1 MKNLKK
7 VLAFVIVFTMM
18 LGLSVSASVFPDVD
32 DSASYAEAVTILD
45 SLGIMYGD
53 DNGNFRPDDTITRAE
68 VATVVVRALGLEDAA
83 AGAKGATQFDD
94 VAADHWATGYINLAT
109 QKGIIAGYGDGTF
122 GPEDPVTY
130 EQVTK
135 MIVAA
140 LGYTPKA
147 ENNGGYPTGYLVI
160 ASQEGIAKGAAGSN
174 GEPAKRSTVAR
185 LVFNALDVNL
195 MEQTGF
201 KVGEPEYE
209 VVDKTLLTDCLNVD
223 KYEGIVTA
231 TYLTKGT
238 NVEDKSITIKY
249 SHVNNEKLS
258 DTDTFVEGKDVD
270 AASLYGMSVVAY
282 VQEDEATGDD
292 TIVAIAAK
300 SGKNNT
306 ITLDY
311 SAVEDATVAEDEDGD
326 AVVSK
331 VEYFAKATDK
341 STTKIE
347 IADDYSELYNGRAGD
362 VEEWLETPEP
372 GSVTFIDNNN
382 DDEYDY
388 ILVYAYTAN
397 YVVDSIDTAKNRVET
412 KEGRISEIDIDDEET
427 ITSFF
432 NADGSAASFEDI
444 EVGDTLT
451 IIENAPIVMVYISKT
466 VIEGSV
472 DEERTDA
479 NGEAVYTIAGSEY
492 KVAGEDLTIN
502 VGDEGTFYLNID
514 NRIVAKDTTATVAAD
529 KYAYAYAAAVESGIG
544 GAAAQ
549 IKFLA
554 ADGTWK
560 TLDLAKKV
568 TVYTDGEGSLKTTI
582 PTSGSVDLGALTITK
597 SGTSYTATVNYALFQ
612 YDVNSA
618 GAINRIYVAGDARND
633 DSIFTLDYSREDA
646 VYSEKS
652 GKVGSVYLG
661 EDTLVYSVP
670 AKDTAPAD
678 EDEIKLVSAAAIFQD
693 GNEYDIDVYDND
705 DAPAVIVV
713 YGAESGINMMSNIIL
728 VTRVTATTNAAG
740 TRIQKIYGL
749 QGGEEV
755 SGETSED
762 GVTYVNADGEA
773 LEGGAVAAGDII
785 IISQD
790 AAGAIE
796 KIYTIV
802 DMEDIQ
808 SIIAGDADA
817 FYASFDAD
825 EYTTDVFGF
834 VADKKNGR
842 ITLTNGLGGEEV
854 ADLTGET
861 ASISLSKANVYSV
874 NLNRATPSFGLAS
887 ASDVTAEDR
896 SGKDAN
902 WLYVH
907 MYDETAIDAVIYT
920 IELGEY

>member
-1 MKNLKK
+1 MRIMKNLKK

-32 DSASYAEAVTILD
+32 DNASYAEAVTILD

-53 DNGNFRPDDTITRAE
+53 DNGNFRPEDTITRAE
-68 VATVVVRALGLEDAA
+68 VATVVVRALGLDDAA
-83 AGAKGATQFDD
+83 AGAKGATQFND

-109 QKGIIAGYGDGTF
+109 QKGIISGYGDGTF

-147 ENNGGYPTGYLVI
+147 DNNGGYPTGYLVI

-223 KYEGIVTA
+223 KYDGIVTA

-249 SHVNNEKLS
+249 SHVNNEKVS
-258 DTDTFVEGKDVD
+258 DSDTFVEGADVD
-270 AASLYGMSVVAY
+270 AASLYGMAVVAY

-300 SGKNNT
+300 SGKNNV
-306 ITLDY
+306 IVLDY
-311 SAVEDATVAEDEDGD
+311 SAVEDVTIVSEEDEDY
-326 AVVSK
+326 VTK
-331 VEYFAKATDK
+331 VEYFAKESDK

-347 IADDYSELYNGRAGD
+347 IADTYSELYNGRAGD
-362 VEEWLETPEP
+362 VEEWLDDPEP

-397 YVVDSIDTAKNRVET
+397 YVVDSIDTAKNRVES
-412 KEGRISEIDIDDEET
+412 KEGRISEIDIDDEDT

-432 NADGSAASFEDI
+432 NADGTAASFEDI
-444 EVGDTLT
+444 EVGDVLT

-479 NGEAVYTIAGSEY
+479 NGEAVYTISGSEY
-492 KVAGEDLTIN
+492 KVADEDLAVN
-502 VGDEGTFYLNID
+502 VGDEGKFYLNID

-568 TVYTDGEGSLKTTI
+568 TVYTDGVGTLKTTI
-582 PTSGSVDLGALTITK
+582 PTSGSVDLGVVTIAK
-597 SGTSYTATVNYALFQ
+597 SGTSYTAAVNYTLFQ

-618 GAINRIYVAGDARND
+618 GAINRIYVAGSTRND

-646 VYSEKS
+646 VYSAKS
-652 GKVGSVYLG
+652 VKLGSVYLG
-661 EDTLVYSVP
+661 ENTLVYSAP
-670 AKDTAPAD
+670 ARDAAPAD
-678 EDEIKLVSAAAIFQD
+678 EDDIKLVSASAMFQD

-713 YGAESGINMMSNIIL
+713 YGAESGIDLMSNILL
-728 VTRVTATTNAAG
+728 VTRVTATTNAQG

-749 QGGEEV
+749 QDGEEV
-755 SGETSED
+755 YGETSED
-762 GVTYVNADGEA
+762 GVTYVDADGE
-773 LEGGAVAAGDII
+773 EVEGAVAAGDIVI
-785 IISQD
+785 FSFD

-796 KIYTIV
+796 KIYTIMDLSDV
-802 DMEDIQ
+802 ED
-808 SIIAGDADA
+808 IIAGDADA
-817 FYASFDAD
+817 FYATFDAD
-825 EYTTDVFGF
+825 EITADAFGF
-834 VADKKNGR
+834 VAEKKNGR
-842 ITLTNGLGGEEV
+842 IALTNGLDGEDV
-854 ADLTGET
+854 VDFTGEA
-861 ASISLSKANVYSV
+861 ASISLSKANVYGV
-874 NLNRATPSFGLAS
+874 NLNRATPKFSLAS

-907 MYDETAIDAVIYT
+907 MYDDVVIDAVVYT
-920 IELGEY
+920 IELP

>member
-32 DSASYAEAVTILD
+32 DNASYAEAVTILD

-53 DNGNFRPDDTITRAE
+53 DNGNFRPEDTITRAE
-68 VATVVVRALGLEDAA
+68 VATVVVRALGLDDAA
-83 AGAKGATQFDD
+83 AGAKGATQFND

-109 QKGIIAGYGDGTF
+109 QKGIISGYGDGTF

-147 ENNGGYPTGYLVI
+147 DNNGGYPTGYLVI

-223 KYEGIVTA
+223 KYDGIVTA

-249 SHVNNEKLS
+249 SHVNNEKVS
-258 DTDTFVEGKDVD
+258 DSDTFVEGADVD
-270 AASLYGMSVVAY
+270 AASLYGMAVVAY

-300 SGKNNT
+300 SGKNNV
-306 ITLDY
+306 IVLDY
-311 SAVEDATVAEDEDGD
+311 SAVEDVTIVSEEDEDY
-326 AVVSK
+326 VTK
-331 VEYFAKATDK
+331 VEYFAKESDK

-347 IADDYSELYNGRAGD
+347 IADTYSELYNGRAGD
-362 VEEWLETPEP
+362 VEEWLDDPEP

-397 YVVDSIDTAKNRVET
+397 YVVDSIDTAKNRVES
-412 KEGRISEIDIDDEET
+412 KEGRISEIDIDDEDT

-432 NADGSAASFEDI
+432 NADGTAASFEDI
-444 EVGDTLT
+444 EVGDVLT

-479 NGEAVYTIAGSEY
+479 NGEAVYTISGSEY
-492 KVAGEDLTIN
+492 KVADEDLAVN
-502 VGDEGTFYLNID
+502 VGDEGKFYLNID

-568 TVYTDGEGSLKTTI
+568 TVYTDGVGTLKTTI
-582 PTSGSVDLGALTITK
+582 PTSGSVDLGVVTIAK
-597 SGTSYTATVNYALFQ
+597 SGTSYTAAVNYTLFQ

-618 GAINRIYVAGDARND
+618 GAINRIYVAGSTRND

-646 VYSEKS
+646 VYSAKS
-652 GKVGSVYLG
+652 VKLGSVYLG
-661 EDTLVYSVP
+661 ENTLVYSAP
-670 AKDTAPAD
+670 ARDAAPAD
-678 EDEIKLVSAAAIFQD
+678 EDDIKLVSASAMFQD

-713 YGAESGINMMSNIIL
+713 YGAESGIDLMSNILL
-728 VTRVTATTNAAG
+728 VTRVTATTNAQG

-749 QGGEEV
+749 QDGEEV
-755 SGETSED
+755 YGETSED
-762 GVTYVNADGEA
+762 GVTYVDADGE
-773 LEGGAVAAGDII
+773 EVEGAVAAGDIVI
-785 IISQD
+785 FSFD

-796 KIYTIV
+796 KIYTIMDLSDV
-802 DMEDIQ
+802 ED
-808 SIIAGDADA
+808 IIAGDADA
-817 FYASFDAD
+817 FYATFDAD
-825 EYTTDVFGF
+825 EITADAFGF
-834 VADKKNGR
+834 VAEKKNGR
-842 ITLTNGLGGEEV
+842 IALTNGLDGEDV
-854 ADLTGET
+854 VDFTGEA
-861 ASISLSKANVYSV
+861 ASISLSKANVYGV
-874 NLNRATPSFGLAS
+874 NLNRATPKFSLAS

-907 MYDETAIDAVIYT
+907 MYDDVVIDAVVYT
-920 IELGEY
+920 IELP

>member
-32 DSASYAEAVTILD
+32 DNASYAEAVTILD

-53 DNGNFRPDDTITRAE
+53 DNGNFRPEDTITRAE
-68 VATVVVRALGLEDAA
+68 VATVVVRALGLDDAA
-83 AGAKGATQFDD
+83 AGAKGATQFND

-109 QKGIIAGYGDGTF
+109 QKGIISGYGDGTF

-147 ENNGGYPTGYLVI
+147 DNNGGYPTGYLVI

-223 KYEGIVTA
+223 KYDGIVTA

-249 SHVNNEKLS
+249 SHVNNEKVS
-258 DTDTFVEGKDVD
+258 DTDTFVEGADVD
-270 AASLYGMSVVAY
+270 AASLYGMAVVAY

-300 SGKNNT
+300 SGKNNV
-306 ITLDY
+306 IVLDY
-311 SAVEDATVAEDEDGD
+311 SAVEDVTIVTDEDEDF
-326 AVVSK
+326 VTK
-331 VEYFAKATDK
+331 VEYFAKESDK

-347 IADDYSELYNGRAGD
+347 IADTYSELYNGRAGD
-362 VEEWLETPEP
+362 VEDWLDDPEP

-397 YVVDSIDTAKNRVET
+397 YVVDAIDTAKNRVES
-412 KEGRISEIDIDDEET
+412 KEGRISEIDIDDEDT

-432 NADGSAASFEDI
+432 NADGTAASFEDI
-444 EVGDTLT
+444 EVGDVLT

-479 NGEAVYTIAGSEY
+479 NGEAVYTISGSEY
-492 KVAGEDLTIN
+492 KVADEDLAVN
-502 VGDEGTFYLNID
+502 VGDEGKFYLNID

-568 TVYTDGEGSLKTTI
+568 TVYTDGVGTLKTTI

-597 SGTSYTATVNYALFQ
+597 SGTSYTAAVNYALFQ
-612 YDVNSA
+612 YDVNSN
-618 GAINRIYVAGDARND
+618 GAINRIYVAGSTRND

-646 VYSEKS
+646 VYSAKSEKL
-652 GKVGSVYLG
+652 GSVYLG
-661 EDTLVYSVP
+661 EETLVYSAP
-670 AKDTAPAD
+670 ARDAAPAD
-678 EDEIKLVSAAAIFQD
+678 EDDIKLVSASAMFQD

-713 YGAESGINMMSNIIL
+713 YGAESGIDLMSNILL
-728 VTRVTATTNAAG
+728 VTRVTATTNAQG

-749 QGGEEV
+749 QDGEEV
-755 SGETSED
+755 FGETSED
-762 GVTYVNADGEA
+762 GVTYVDADGE
-773 LEGGAVAAGDII
+773 EVEGAVAAGDIVI
-785 IISQD
+785 FSFD

-796 KIYTIV
+796 KIYTIMNMADV
-802 DMEDIQ
+802 ED
-808 SIIAGDADA
+808 IIAGDADA
-817 FYASFDAD
+817 FYATFDAD
-825 EYTTDVFGF
+825 EITADAFGF
-834 VADKKNGR
+834 VAEKKNGR
-842 ITLTNGLGGEEV
+842 IALTNGLDGEDV
-854 ADLTGET
+854 VDFTGEA

-874 NLNRATPSFGLAS
+874 NLNRATPSYALAS

-907 MYDETAIDAVIYT
+907 MYDDVVIDAVVYT
-920 IELGEY
+920 IELP

>member
-32 DSASYAEAVTILD
+32 DNASYAEAVTILD

-53 DNGNFRPDDTITRAE
+53 DNGNFRPEDTLTRAE
-68 VATVVVRALGLEDAA
+68 VATVVVRALGLDDAA
-83 AGAKGATQFDD
+83 AGAKGATQFND

-109 QKGIIAGYGDGTF
+109 QKGIISGYGDGTF

-147 ENNGGYPTGYLVI
+147 DNNGGYPTGYLVI

-223 KYEGIVTA
+223 KYDGIVTA

-249 SHVNNEKLS
+249 SHVNNEKVS
-258 DTDTFVEGKDVD
+258 DSDTFVEGADVD
-270 AASLYGMSVVAY
+270 AASLYGMAVVAY

-300 SGKNNT
+300 SGKNNV
-306 ITLDY
+306 IVLDY
-311 SAVEDATVAEDEDGD
+311 SAVEDVTIVSEEDEDY
-326 AVVSK
+326 VTK
-331 VEYFAKATDK
+331 VEYFAKESDK

-347 IADDYSELYNGRAGD
+347 IADTYSELYNGRAGD
-362 VEEWLETPEP
+362 VEEWLDDPEP

-397 YVVDSIDTAKNRVET
+397 YVVDSIDTAKNRVES
-412 KEGRISEIDIDDEET
+412 KEGRISEIDIDDEDT

-432 NADGSAASFEDI
+432 NADGTAASFEDI
-444 EVGDTLT
+444 EVGDVLT

-479 NGEAVYTIAGSEY
+479 NGEAVYTISGSEY
-492 KVAGEDLTIN
+492 KVADEDLAVN
-502 VGDEGTFYLNID
+502 VGDEGKFYLNID

-568 TVYTDGEGSLKTTI
+568 TVYTDGVGTLKTTI
-582 PTSGSVDLGALTITK
+582 PTSGSVDLGVVTIAK
-597 SGTSYTATVNYALFQ
+597 SGTSYTAAVNYTLFQ

-618 GAINRIYVAGDARND
+618 GAINRIYVAGSTRND

-646 VYSEKS
+646 VYSAKS
-652 GKVGSVYLG
+652 VKLGSVYLG
-661 EDTLVYSVP
+661 ENTLVYSAP
-670 AKDTAPAD
+670 ARDAAPAD
-678 EDEIKLVSAAAIFQD
+678 EDDIKLVSASAMFQD

-713 YGAESGINMMSNIIL
+713 YGAESGIDLMSNILL
-728 VTRVTATTNAAG
+728 VTRVTATTNAQG

-749 QGGEEV
+749 QDGEEV
-755 SGETSED
+755 YGETSED
-762 GVTYVNADGEA
+762 GVTYVDADGE
-773 LEGGAVAAGDII
+773 EVEGAVAAGDIVI
-785 IISQD
+785 FSFD

-796 KIYTIV
+796 KIYTIMDLSDV
-802 DMEDIQ
+802 ED
-808 SIIAGDADA
+808 IIAGDADA
-817 FYASFDAD
+817 FYATFDAD
-825 EYTTDVFGF
+825 EITADAFGF
-834 VADKKNGR
+834 VAEKKNGR
-842 ITLTNGLGGEEV
+842 IALTNGLDGEDV
-854 ADLTGET
+854 VDFTGEA
-861 ASISLSKANVYSV
+861 ASISLSKANVYGV
-874 NLNRATPSFGLAS
+874 NLNRATPKFSLAS

-907 MYDETAIDAVIYT
+907 MYDDVVIDAVVYT
-920 IELGEY
+920 IELP